1 MDEGAGEQD
10 VHQDSA
16 AVSWHESSLGSSVFL
31 DDALLLT
38 VSRTWDKIG
47 FVDFPE
53 GRISL
58 LTGDGLQIGTHQSCG
73 QGSLVEPFQSK
84 AGSAGVTSR
93 ARNTPSSAF
102 PAAAPG
108 TNSLI

>member
-16 AVSWHESSLGSSVFL
+16 AVSWHEGSLGSSVFL

-53 GRISL
+53 G
-58 LTGDGLQIGTHQSCG
+58 
-73 QGSLVEPFQSK
+73 
-84 AGSAGVTSR
+84 
-93 ARNTPSSAF
+93 
-102 PAAAPG
+102 
-108 TNSLI
+108 